1 MYYGSGMNV
10 DSLFVTGILMSSLK
24 MTFSSEVDEICKAP
38 SFSWQMMKVK
48 LKGVACLSDSF

>member
-1 MYYGSGMNV
+1 MNV

-38 SFSWQMMKVK
+38 FFSRQMMKVK
-48 LKGVACLSDSF
+48 LKGVACLSDSY